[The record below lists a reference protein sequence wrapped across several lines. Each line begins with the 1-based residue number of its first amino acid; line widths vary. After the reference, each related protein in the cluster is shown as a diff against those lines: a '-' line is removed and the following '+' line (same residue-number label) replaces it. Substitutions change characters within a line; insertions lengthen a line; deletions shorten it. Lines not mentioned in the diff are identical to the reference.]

1 MGRPKRRRLG
11 QNFLVDREIAIRIA
25 AELSPKPPRVLEI
38 GPGRGALTEPLLER
52 FERVLALEL
61 DENLVPPLIQQFGG
75 RGLEVRHADA
85 LHDNLDPVLAT
96 ESPWQVASNLP
107 YSVGTAI
114 LRRLI
119 RRRDLFT
126 RVVVMLQREVAQ
138 RVVAEPGGKGHGLL
152 ALERAAWADA
162 RLLFDVHPGAFRPR
176 PKVVSTVLVLDLKPS
191 GRDPSVLSRALE
203 LASQALTLPR
213 KMLSNALPTEIDNPT
228 LEAAGL
234 EPTARPGTVS
244 LDGWIRLA
252 ESRREKHK
260 LAAGNDLPG
269 SGTIQ

>member
-1 MGRPKRRRLG
+1 VGRPKRRRLG
-11 QNFLVDREIAIRIA
+11 QSFLVDRSIAEKITA
-25 AELSPKPPRVLEI
+25 ALADEPVRVLEI

-52 FERVLALEL
+52 FNRVLALEL
-61 DENLVPPLIQQFGG
+61 DAQLVPPLVQRFGG
-75 RGLEVRHADA
+75 LGLEVQHSDA
-85 LHDNLDPVLAT
+85 LREDLDSLLAA

-119 RRRDLFT
+119 RRYDLFT
-126 RVVVMLQREVAQ
+126 RVVVMLQREVAH

-162 RLLFDVHPGAFRPR
+162 RLLFDVPPGAFRPR
-176 PKVVSTVLVLDLKPS
+176 PKVVSTVLVLDVKPS
-191 GRDPSVLSRALE
+191 GHDPSVLSRALE
-203 LASQALTLPR
+203 LASQTLTRPR

-234 EPTARPGTVS
+234 EPTARPGTVP
-244 LDGWIRLA
+244 LDGWMRLA
-252 ESRREKHK
+252 EISKRE
-260 LAAGNDLPG
+260 A
-269 SGTIQ
+269 